1 MAANRPLHGI
11 VVLDLTRVLAGPFCT
26 MLLRDLGA
34 EVVKVEPVSY
44 THLTL
49 PTIYSV

>member
-26 MLLRDLGA
+26 VLLRDLGA
-34 EVVKVEPVSY
+34 EVVKVEPPAGDDARAFGPVS
-44 THLTL
+44 
-49 PTIYSV
+49 